1 MYSELEKVFQMV
13 TRTSFI
19 NSLSLYFY
27 FSQDNNETA
36 LKIRYNRC
44 LGVSHQVSYKA
55 VGFVTEHKKL
65 ECVTSEIVIM
75 GSEYFHNNEPY
86 TAVKKTN
93 LTFIHL
99 FHNFQMYDN

>member
-1 MYSELEKVFQMV
+1 MGSWHRFRCNVNTQFAWILNDNILYSELEKVFQMV

-55 VGFVTEHKKL
+55 VGFVTEHKTWM
-65 ECVTSEIVIM
+65 CNIGDRNHGIRI
-75 GSEYFHNNEPY
+75 FP
-86 TAVKKTN
+86 
-93 LTFIHL
+93 
-99 FHNFQMYDN
+99 